1 MVKRQFAIAGLVILS
16 LLAIAGIAGGLYYRS
31 LRDTPQYSL
40 ALIIDAAKR
49 GDEVAVGE
57 LVDVDAVVDDFV
69 PQVMGKAVEIY
80 GRGLPPA
87 VLGQLAKI
95 ASPVLPAVKD
105 RARAEIPRVIRE
117 RTERFDNVPF
127 AAMVLGADRYLAIS
141 VKGDQ
146 AIVKSKLP
154 EHPLEARMKR
164 VGDRWKIVAVSDENL
179 ATQIAQKIGQE
190 IVAIAVGGGV
200 GKTADSLGVR
210 NLTELLRQAEEI
222 LK

>member
-1 MVKRQFAIAGLVILS
+1 MGRRRFAIAGLVV
-16 LLAIAGIAGGLYYRS
+16 LLLLVIAGAGGLLYYRS

-40 ALIIDAAKR
+40 ALIVDAAKR
-49 GDEVAVGE
+49 GDDAAIAE
-57 LVDVDAVVDDFV
+57 LIDVDAVVDDFV
-69 PQVMGKAVEIY
+69 PQVTGKAVELY

-87 VLGQLAKI
+87 ILGQMAKI
-95 ASPVLPAVKD
+95 ATPVLPAVKD

-117 RTERFDNVPF
+117 RTERFGNVPF
-127 AAMVLGADRYLAIS
+127 AAMVLGADRYLAIT

-154 EHPLEARMKR
+154 EHPLELRMKR
-164 VGDRWKIVAVSDENL
+164 VGERWKIVAVRDEDL

-200 GKTADSLGVR
+200 RKTADSLGVKG
-210 NLTELLRQAEEI
+210 LTDILRQAEEI